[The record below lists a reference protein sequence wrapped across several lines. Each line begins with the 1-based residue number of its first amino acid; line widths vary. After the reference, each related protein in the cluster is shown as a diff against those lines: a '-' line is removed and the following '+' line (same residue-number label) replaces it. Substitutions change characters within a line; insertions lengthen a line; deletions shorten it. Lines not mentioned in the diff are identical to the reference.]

1 MLHIV
6 VYHYVRDLPRT
17 PFPRIK
23 GMLLEDFRRQ
33 VVELRRQY
41 EMATLES
48 ALDFLTGKYKP
59 RADLCLLTFD
69 DGLKEHF
76 TEVTPLL
83 ADHGIQGLFFL
94 ITSCLEDHRVA
105 PVHMNHFLM
114 ATLHF
119 EEYRQAFLRRLKGS
133 GREAASRRLDPAIV
147 QRTYPLD
154 TPAVAEFKYL
164 FNFILD
170 PTQRDQ
176 AVEELFAKFVGGERP
191 FARSLYLSW
200 EEAIEMQNAGM
211 VIGGHS
217 HEHRPLAT
225 LGHED
230 LNRDLTT
237 CRALLAENLRP
248 QPVWPFCYP
257 YGKNDSFRDATIQKL
272 QDVGFDCAFTTE
284 SDVNVPGMDLF
295 RINRVDCNRAP
306 LQQTAGAAY
315 AR

>member
-6 VYHYVRDLPRT
+6 FYHYVRDLPRT

-23 GMLLEDFRRQ
+23 GMLLDDFRRQ
-33 VVELRRQY
+33 VGELRRQY

-59 RADLCLLTFD
+59 HSDLCLLTFD
-69 DGLKEHF
+69 DGLREHF
-76 TEVTPLL
+76 TDVTPLL
-83 ADHGIQGLFFL
+83 ADYGIQGLFFV
-94 ITSCLEDHRVA
+94 ITSCLEDHRVV

-119 EEYRQAFLRRLKGS
+119 DDYRQAFLRRLKGS
-133 GREAASRRLDPAIV
+133 AREAAARKLDPLIV

-154 TPAVAEFKYL
+154 TLAVAEFKYL

-170 PTQRDQ
+170 PAQRDK
-176 AVEELFAKFVGGERP
+176 AVEELFAKFVGDERP

-200 EEAIEMQNAGM
+200 AEAVEMQNAGM

-225 LGHED
+225 LSDEELD
-230 LNRDLTT
+230 RDLTK
-237 CRALLAENLRP
+237 CRTLLTSNLHP
-248 QPVWPFCYP
+248 QPIWPFCYP
-257 YGKNDSFRDATIQKL
+257 YGKNDSFGNATIRKL
-272 QDVGFDCAFTTE
+272 RDVGFGCSFTTE
-284 SDVNVPGMDLF
+284 SEINVAGMDRF
-295 RINRVDCNRAP
+295 RVNRVDCNRAP
-306 LQQTAGAAY
+306 LQQTAGAAH